1 MSRDIEI
8 FVQAFWVKCRDV
20 IRPELDR
27 VIHELEAK
35 GHVAHVS
42 TQEYAGV
49 ADGLAGDNPTLTLTL
64 HPNKAPTGRTL
75 KFRGD
80 VARRGVDVI
89 GPAGTLR
96 HYGDLSQVDDAAAHR
111 DVAEGVAALLKG

>member
-1 MSRDIEI
+1 MNRDIEI

-42 TQEYAGV
+42 TQEYDPGA
-49 ADGLAGDNPTLTLTL
+49 AQGLAGDNPTLTLTL
-64 HPNKAPTGRTL
+64 HPNKAPTGRTPN
-75 KFRGD
+75 RACRCRAGGAR
-80 VARRGVDVI
+80 VAWATWDPTPPPPDR
-89 GPAGTLR
+89 
-96 HYGDLSQVDDAAAHR
+96 
-111 DVAEGVAALLKG
+111 

>member
-80 VARRGVDVI
+80 VSRKGLDVI
-89 GPAGTLR
+89 GPAGPLR
-96 HYGDLSQVDDAAAHR
+96 HYAQMSDLDDAAARR
-111 DVAEGVAALLKG
+111 DIAEGVAALLKG